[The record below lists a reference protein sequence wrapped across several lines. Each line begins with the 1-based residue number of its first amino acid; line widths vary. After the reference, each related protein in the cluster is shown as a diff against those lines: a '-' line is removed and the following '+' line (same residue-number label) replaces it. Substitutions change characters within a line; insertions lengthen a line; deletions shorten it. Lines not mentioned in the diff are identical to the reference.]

1 MSIND
6 YCLES
11 QHPTEI
17 HTLTPSV
24 LPYSS
29 VYKGAVSVDVVHD
42 GNCIPHQFMV
52 NGKGEPHDEKIIG
65 QHYVLERD
73 WGANI
78 VAKKLSETLALDSF
92 FTVNIARCLLDFGR
106 FPGIT
111 KQGASHLGRF
121 AINQPFATL
130 LNYQQKQYLLESYY
144 DVISKEMEHYLQNRL
159 LKIAIHTY
167 DPYNASGTLRPE
179 VSLVTRMLGYQ
190 LESRMPIGVFDPLY
204 PDILAEFTVDRI
216 LRDRISL
223 TLEKQG
229 IPVAHNY
236 PYLLPEGSIEVRHQ
250 VWRFFKW
257 LQAHFEKRFPQT
269 VTKESYQSVW
279 NMLQDTNLRSAEA
292 STLRSVLHLFRR
304 PPEDSRLRTNAAV
317 QAYHHI
323 ADFVHTDNDAVV
335 EEYRL
340 SPDRCMALGIEI
352 RKDLVWKLDS
362 KGAPIELAPERG
374 LYIAEQIGKAIITYL
389 NEDRS
394 QKISGRVAL
403 LHQLRNGE

>member
-1 MSIND
+1 MSNID
-6 YCLES
+6 YCLKPH
-11 QHPTEI
+11 QPTQI
-17 HTLTPSV
+17 HALPPIT

-29 VYKGAVSVDVVHD
+29 EYQGAISVDVIHD
-42 GNCIPHQFMV
+42 GDSIPPEFMV
-52 NGKGEPHDEKIIG
+52 NGQGHPLNPELINK
-65 QHYVLERD
+65 HYVLERD

-78 VAKKLSETLALDSF
+78 VAQKLAETLGLDSF
-92 FTVNIARCLLDFGR
+92 FTINTARCLLDFGR

-111 KQGASHLGRF
+111 KPGASHLGRF
-121 AINQPFATL
+121 AINHPFSSL
-130 LNYQQKQYLLESYY
+130 LNYHQKQRLLEDYY
-144 DVISKEMEHYLQNRL
+144 DRISKEMERYLQNRL

-167 DPYNASGTLRPE
+167 DPYNASGTERPE

-250 VWRFFKW
+250 VWRFFRW
-257 LQAHFEKRFPQT
+257 LQTHFERQYPKT
-269 VTKESYQSVW
+269 IAKESYQAVW

-304 PPEDSRLRTNAAV
+304 PPEDSRLQTTEAV
-317 QAYHHI
+317 HAYHHI
-323 ADFVHTDNDAVV
+323 ADFVRTDNAAVV

-340 SPDRCMALGIEI
+340 SPARCMALGIEV
-352 RKDLVWKLDS
+352 RKDLIWKLDD
-362 KGAPIELAPERG
+362 KGQPIELAPERG

-389 NEDRS
+389 NEDRV
-394 QKISGRVAL
+394 QKMHDANASI
-403 LHQLRNGE
+403 QELRHRK

>member
-1 MSIND
+1 MSI
-6 YCLES
+6 LEYS
-11 QHPTEI
+11 LDPHPPTEI
-17 HTLTPSV
+17 HALPPKE

-29 VYKGAVSVDVVHD
+29 DYQGAISVDVIHD
-42 GNCIPHQFMV
+42 GHCIPPEFMV
-52 NGKGEPHDEKIIG
+52 NGQG
-65 QHYVLERD
+65 QPINPKLIHKHYVLERD

-78 VAKKLSETLALDSF
+78 VARKLAETLALDSF
-92 FTVNIARCLLDFGR
+92 FTINTARCLLDFGR

-111 KQGASHLGRF
+111 KEGASHLGRF
-121 AINQPFATL
+121 AINHPFASL
-130 LNYQQKQYLLESYY
+130 LNYHQKQSLLESYY
-144 DVISKEMEHYLQNRL
+144 DTISSEMEQYLQNRL

-223 TLEKQG
+223 TLEKKG

-257 LQAHFEKRFPQT
+257 LQAHFEERYPKT
-269 VTKESYQSVW
+269 ALKESYQAVW

-292 STLRSVLHLFRR
+292 STLRSVLHLFRK
-304 PPEDSRLRTNAAV
+304 PPVDGRLETTEAIH
-317 QAYHHI
+317 AYHHI

-340 SPDRCMALGIEI
+340 SPSRCMALGIEV
-352 RKDLVWKLDS
+352 RKDLIWKLDS
-362 KGAPIELAPERG
+362 SGNPIELAPDRG
-374 LYIAEQIGKAIITYL
+374 LFIAEQIGNAIITYL
-389 NEDRS
+389 NDDRTQRANES
-394 QKISGRVAL
+394 AL
-403 LHQLRNGE
+403 LLQQLRN